1 MRSVWAFVV
10 VFATMQPALAQ
21 DYPARNVS
29 FIVATGAGAAT
40 DLLARILATR
50 LGDRL
55 GKAFVVEN
63 RPGAGTVLGADA
75 VAKANPDGHTI
86 LMGTSTPLAINASLH
101 KKLPYDPAKDFMPL
115 ALIATVPFVLV
126 VNNDLPARSVPEF
139 IALAKSKPGEFSYG
153 STGPGSPFHLYAEL
167 FSSMTGIQMV
177 HIPYKAAV
185 AAQVDLMGGR
195 LQVMMTDFTSS
206 LQLIREGKIRALGV
220 TTKNRA
226 DAAPEIAPI
235 AELGV
240 PGFEASAWQM
250 VVAPAATPKPVV
262 DKLHAELKAI
272 MAMPETRQA
281 ITRIGLVPVDTG
293 SPEELQALHPI
304 GDRPLGRC
312 RQAIRR
318 VGGVGRS
325 CAPGFR
331 TSSINRSTPSMRHID
346 SFCHFFP
353 QSIFKLMSQT
363 AGGTTDV
370 GKRMQGVRTIYDLDA
385 RFRMMDPFDDYTQI
399 LSLGLPPLE
408 GMVGPDKTPE
418 FARAAND
425 GLAELVAKYPDRFA
439 GYVGALPMD
448 NPDAA
453 VKEAERIL
461 INGNANGLQLH
472 TNVNGACLDEP
483 RFLPIFEVAAKSGK
497 PILLHPARKPDV
509 PDFPAE
515 KFSKY
520 EIWTIFGWPYETSAT
535 MARLIFS
542 GVMTRFPKLK
552 VMAHHLGA
560 MIPFFDERIETGWA
574 TLGSRTSGED
584 YSHVLPSLGKPL
596 LDCFKDFY
604 GDTALC
610 GGRIGLV
617 CGLDFY
623 GVDHVLYASDAPFGP
638 EGGAHYIRS
647 QMAAVASLDIP
658 LADKEKICS
667 GNAVSFFGL

>member
-1 MRSVWAFVV
+1 
-10 VFATMQPALAQ
+10 
-21 DYPARNVS
+21 
-29 FIVATGAGAAT
+29 
-40 DLLARILATR
+40 
-50 LGDRL
+50 
-55 GKAFVVEN
+55 
-63 RPGAGTVLGADA
+63 
-75 VAKANPDGHTI
+75 
-86 LMGTSTPLAINASLH
+86 
-101 KKLPYDPAKDFMPL
+101 
-115 ALIATVPFVLV
+115 
-126 VNNDLPARSVPEF
+126 
-139 IALAKSKPGEFSYG
+139 
-153 STGPGSPFHLYAEL
+153 
-167 FSSMTGIQMV
+167 
-177 HIPYKAAV
+177 
-185 AAQVDLMGGR
+185 
-195 LQVMMTDFTSS
+195 
-206 LQLIREGKIRALGV
+206 
-220 TTKNRA
+220 
-226 DAAPEIAPI
+226 
-235 AELGV
+235 
-240 PGFEASAWQM
+240 
-250 VVAPAATPKPVV
+250 
-262 DKLHAELKAI
+262 
-272 MAMPETRQA
+272 
-281 ITRIGLVPVDTG
+281 
-293 SPEELQALHPI
+293 
-304 GDRPLGRC
+304 
-312 RQAIRR
+312 
-318 VGGVGRS
+318 
-325 CAPGFR
+325 
-331 TSSINRSTPSMRHID
+331 MRHID
-346 SFCHFFP
+346 SFCHYFP

-370 GKRMQGVRTIYDLDA
+370 GKRMQGVRTIYDLEA

-418 FARAAND
+418 FARTAND

-472 TNVNGACLDEP
+472 TNVNGHCLDEP

-560 MIPFFDERIETGWA
+560 MIPFFDERIDTGWA

-610 GGRIGLV
+610 GGRAGTV
-617 CGLDFY
+617 CGLEFF
-623 GVDHVLYASDAPFGP
+623 GVDHVLFASDAPFDPEKGP
-638 EGGAHYIRS
+638 MYIRETIAIVDRLPVS
-647 QMAAVASLDIP
+647 DDERERIYWRNAAAL
-658 LADKEKICS
+658 LK
-667 GNAVSFFGL
+667 L